1 MDGEIIKKILKN
13 DSEKLIIVENG
24 KPKFVVMSYAH
35 YAKLTEKNEGDDNFE
50 MNFEELF
57 PKIDPAKEDIVIE
70 KDEKLAKELKGDE
83 ANDISLD
90 DLPIM

>member
-35 YAKLTEKNEGDDNFE
+35 YATLTENNNGGENFE

-57 PKIDPAKEDIVIE
+57 PKIDSVKENIVIE
-70 KDEKLAKELKGDE
+70 KDEKLAKEFKADRAG
-83 ANDISLD
+83 DISLD

>member
-24 KPKFVVMSYAH
+24 KPQFVVMSYVH
-35 YAKLTEKNEGDDNFE
+35 YAKLTENNNGGENFE

-57 PKIDPAKEDIVIE
+57 PKIDSAKENIAIE
-70 KDEKLAKELKGDE
+70 KDEKLAKEFKADRVD
-83 ANDISLD
+83 DISLD